1 VSSSPR
7 CALSPSRE
15 DPRRRTSPRGWRWEE
30 AVYLRSKRERER
42 EREKERERRGGRE
55 ERRKRKR
62 RGGRPLGVEN
72 RWRIPSR

>member
-30 AVYLRSKRERER
+30 AVYLRGKRER
-42 EREKERERRGGRE
+42 ERERRGGRE
-55 ERRKRKR
+55 GRRKRKR